1 MSGGLTRQYAA
12 RNILVWMLLS
22 TLAGCSALFGP
33 KPPPVTEQ
41 PAAPPAPEP
50 PAALPPEALASVPA
64 APPPAQPPEPHKAPR
79 KPARRRPPPHP
90 EPSVETPPPAAPVTP
105 TPIITTRLLSSNDTR
120 GLLDTRVQRP
130 DGKVIGRAVDMF
142 ADQDGKPI
150 EMLVNLS
157 GFMGVGDRK
166 VRFPWN
172 AFTFNTTQKKTAI
185 TLDVPHGLPPAAE
198 ALKKRGTD
206 LTGDAHGKTLLIGV
220 IDATVERGDGSR
232 VGRVTD
238 VLIDNHASPQA
249 AVLDVGS
256 LINQRRRIAADWSAL
271 RFTRKGDGLTVQTDL
286 SDAQVDAAPSY
297 DPDQPVRAVS
307 PSQPPAKPAAV
318 SPSQPPTKPAA
329 VSPSQPPAKP
339 AAASS
344 ASSR

>member
-1 MSGGLTRQYAA
+1 MSGGFTRQYAA
-12 RNILVWMLLS
+12 RSILVWMLLS

-41 PAAPPAPEP
+41 PAQPPEPAPEP
-50 PAALPPEALASVPA
+50 PAAPASEASAPVPVTPPLAQ
-64 APPPAQPPEPHKAPR
+64 APEVHKAPR
-79 KPARRRPPPHP
+79 KPVHRRPPPHR
-90 EPSVETPPPAAPVTP
+90 EPPVETPPPAAPVTP
-105 TPIITTRLLSSNDTR
+105 TPIITTRLLSSIDTR
-120 GLLDTRVQRP
+120 GLLDARVQRP

-142 ADQDGKPI
+142 VDQDGKPI

-157 GFMGVGDRK
+157 GFMGIGDRK

-172 AFTFNTTQKKTAI
+172 AFTFNTTPKKTAI
-185 TLDVPHGLPPAAE
+185 TLAVPHGSPPAAE
-198 ALKKRGTD
+198 ALKKH
-206 LTGDAHGKTLLIGV
+206 DARPAGNALDKVSLMGI
-220 IDATVERGDGSR
+220 IDATVERADGSR

-256 LINQRRRIAADWSAL
+256 LIHQRRRIAADWSAL
-271 RFTRKGDGLTVQTDL
+271 HFVRKGDGLTVQMDL

-297 DPDQPVRAVS
+297 EPDQPVRAVS
-307 PSQPPAKPAAV
+307 PSR
-318 SPSQPPTKPAA
+318 
-329 VSPSQPPAKP
+329 PPAKP
-339 AAASS
+339 AAASA